1 MKISQ
6 KTLSEMEH
14 SLVAFRYVA
23 LSNDPAKE
31 LPAAKFHHELSDLLL
46 NDRRNIAVE
55 MFRESGKSSYALRT
69 FPLHCLYNN
78 RVVIK
83 KCFIFNR
90 YSRICLGK
98 SFF

>member
-1 MKISQ
+1 
-6 KTLSEMEH
+6 MEH

-55 MFRESGKSSYALRT
+55 MFRAIRSSVLTTDALGAMFST
-69 FPLHCLYNN
+69 NGYTLM
-78 RVVIK
+78 
-83 KCFIFNR
+83 
-90 YSRICLGK
+90 S
-98 SFF
+98 